1 MPNIENLNQKPF
13 TKKSESLINA
23 RRNEVLYRE
32 DLRTGFGYA
41 ITGLLITLAATGLVY
56 VVGKQLL
63 K

>member
-13 TKKSESLINA
+13 TKNRESLINA